1 MTKYADGA
9 APRRTDRVDRV
20 DPSRPPEGN
29 YMVDEPK
36 NKMSRRKFLHGAAMG
51 AATVGALAAAP
62 KLDVLGLTENASD
75 GPRELHPP
83 RGARGRAELLPV
95 RRRGPLRDPDRQR
108 RGRGRGRRVSI
119 PFQDGRPESRDLPV
133 QHGTDL
139 LPHRSELERASV
151 VHRHENPGPPR

>member
-29 YMVDEPK
+29 CMVDEPK

-62 KLDVLGLTENASD
+62 SVLGLTENASAGTMPSD
-75 GPRELHPP
+75 PGT
-83 RGARGRAELLPV
+83 PV
-95 RRRGPLRDPDRQR
+95 MAYVADAATGTVVVMWGTKEIVTKD
-108 RGRGRGRRVSI
+108 
-119 PFQDGRPESRDLPV
+119 SRL
-133 QHGTDL
+133 
-139 LPHRSELERASV
+139 AS
-151 VHRHENPGPPR
+151 RILGYAQG